1 MIWPALSKR
10 SQPSHSRACFCQ
22 DGEARAAT
30 VKGRPP
36 SASAPTVL
44 SGGKALAC
52 MNGSS
57 RLNLQR
63 KSTHLSLRLV
73 FDWSALGVFSRGSNG
88 GIVSGMALVLPRVLI
103 WVVGSLRLRRS
114 EKRAFTVS
122 DPKKPGTRQQ
132 AAEVISPLNRHRV
145 LPGNLASPNIQRA
158 HWSEIAT
165 TKPAN
170 SEGWRSPLTRRAG
183 GCMTCSIEPAALIQ
197 TARPAAPPDIRGDQS
212 FPCIVS
218 LRLSIARS

>member
-1 MIWPALSKR
+1 MIWRAPSKKN
-10 SQPSHSRACFCQ
+10 QPSPFAGLLLPRRRSPSGDSQRQTSFRFRAHSSIR
-22 DGEARAAT
+22 
-30 VKGRPP
+30 
-36 SASAPTVL
+36 
-44 SGGKALAC
+44 
-52 MNGSS
+52 NGSS

-88 GIVSGMALVLPRVLI
+88 GIVSRMVLVLPRVLI
-103 WVVGSLRLRRS
+103 RVVGSLRLRRS

-132 AAEVISPLNRHRV
+132 AAEVVSPLNRHRV
-145 LPGNLASPNIQRA
+145 LPGNLAFPNIQRA

-165 TKPAN
+165 TKPSN
-170 SEGWRSPLTRRAG
+170 SEGWRVYDLFYRTGS
-183 GCMTCSIEPAALIQ
+183 SD
-197 TARPAAPPDIRGDQS
+197 PDRTPSCASRITGDQS

-218 LRLSIARS
+218 FRLSIARS